1 MQMIAQISGV
11 VVAGKQLGR
20 AIGFPTINVDV
31 SGSALPADGV
41 YIGEAAFHGQQLPCL
56 INQGYQP
63 TLPSGERR
71 VEAHILDFNGDLYG
85 AAVALTYI
93 KLLRAERKFDSREEL
108 AMQLTSDI
116 ATARAWFK
124 L

>member
-1 MQMIAQISGV
+1 MIARVSGV
-11 VVAGKQLGR
+11 VVTGKKLGR
-20 AIGFPTINVDV
+20 TIGFPTINVNV
-31 SGSALPADGV
+31 LGCALPDDGV
-41 YIGEAAFHGQQLPCL
+41 YIGEAAFHGQTLPCL
-56 INQGYQP
+56 INQGFQP

-93 KLLRAERKFDSREEL
+93 TLLRAERKFDSGEEL

-116 ATARAWFK
+116 AAARAWFK

>member
-1 MQMIAQISGV
+1 MIARVSGV
-11 VVAGKQLGR
+11 VVAGKKLGR
-20 AIGFPTINVDV
+20 TIGFPTVNVDV

-41 YIGEAAFHGQQLPCL
+41 YVGEAAFHGQTLPCV

-85 AAVALTYI
+85 ATVALTYI
-93 KLLRAERKFDSREEL
+93 KLLRAERKFESGEEL
-108 AMQLTSDI
+108 AGQLARD
-116 ATARAWFK
+116 AAAARAWFR

>member
-1 MQMIAQISGV
+1 MIAQISGI
-11 VVAGKQLGR
+11 VVAGKKLGR

-31 SGSALPADGV
+31 SGCALPADGV

-71 VEAHILDFNGDLYG
+71 VVRQSILF
-85 AAVALTYI
+85 LTEI
-93 KLLRAERKFDSREEL
+93 TENHREN
-108 AMQLTSDI
+108 
-116 ATARAWFK
+116 
-124 L
+124 

>member
-1 MQMIAQISGV
+1 MIAQVSGV
-11 VVAGKQLGR
+11 VVAGKKLGR

-31 SGSALPADGV
+31 SGCALPADGV

-85 AAVALTYI
+85 ATVALTYT
-93 KLLRAERKFDSREEL
+93 KFLRGERKFESGEEL
-108 AMQLTSDI
+108 ADQLARD
-116 ATARAWFK
+116 AAAARAWFK